1 MGFGFSGII
10 LKNKYAIKFF
20 EAVLFT
26 SIDWYLYEK
35 EKITIKWIKI
45 MCFFTGALA
54 VDILCICFHNTA
66 KLDFCKIISFISGLE
81 CLQKLW

>member
-10 LKNKYAIKFF
+10 LKDKYAIKFF

-45 MCFFTGALA
+45 MCFLHIWLLGAAGALA
-54 VDILCICFHNTA
+54 VDILCICFH
-66 KLDFCKIISFISGLE
+66 DIGS
-81 CLQKLW
+81 